1 MNTACPSTAISVEGM
16 DRRRAR
22 DQAASE
28 ARAAAR
34 AGASSMQQSEAA
46 GSHHSDAYTVGWERR
61 LSSFDD
67 DLPSTACSRKKV
79 QKERF
84 PLALKGWSQRMG
96 VVFAASPW
104 GSSPDQT
111 VVTKEL
117 LAREAPLYRADMDTA
132 KIWKDVDV
140 AEVCWTTQE
149 READEE

>member
-1 MNTACPSTAISVEGM
+1 MNTACPSTAISAEGM

-61 LSSFDD
+61 LGSFDD
-67 DLPSTACSRKKV
+67 DLHSTSSKKA
-79 QKERF
+79 QKHLF
-84 PLALKGWSQRMG
+84 PLALKGWTQRMG
-96 VVFAASPW
+96 VVAVASPW

-111 VVTKEL
+111 IVTKEL
-117 LAREAPLYRADMDTA
+117 LAREEPLYKNVDTA

-140 AEVCWTTQE
+140 AEACWSEFDTGA
-149 READEE
+149 EADEE